1 MLNPQFRNSST
12 PTNASRKRR
21 EFRLRAAEV
30 ERIYPKK
37 KALALRLRLQIAD
50 LRYD

>member
-1 MLNPQFRNSST
+1 MP
-12 PTNASRKRR
+12 
-21 EFRLRAAEV
+21 AESGGNFAFGPLKSKGF
-30 ERIYPKK
+30 IPKK